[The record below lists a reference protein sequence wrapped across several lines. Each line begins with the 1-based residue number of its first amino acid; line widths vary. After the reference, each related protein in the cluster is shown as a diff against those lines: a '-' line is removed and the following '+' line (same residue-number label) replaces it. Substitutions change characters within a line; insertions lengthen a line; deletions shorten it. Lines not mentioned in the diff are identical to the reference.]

1 MPESKTFLTPE
12 TLRVTTVDIDPCKG
26 VFVLLLSY
34 GNPENAKHE
43 TSAVLGNIRTFW
55 ANTFPIS
62 YPKVLVID
70 RSFSVF
76 AHMLNRNQEA
86 FEDLKRFVLTLQSFG
101 FMIVVVNGQQISP
114 FYPIAN
120 YNVAYLTE
128 TSWDCYASASIY
140 YECENETITELPT
153 IPDSVNRPFD
163 RHIMVSSFAEVGKV
177 TTLCKSLNTF
187 WKIQVATAKIK
198 YPEGVLF

>member
-1 MPESKTFLTPE
+1 MPSAKTFLSPE

-34 GNPENAKHE
+34 GISDGGEIT
-43 TSAVLGNIRTFW
+43 TSNILENIRAFW
-55 ANTFPIS
+55 SNTFPVS

-76 AHMLNRNQEA
+76 AHMLSRNQEA
-86 FEDLKRFVLTLQSFG
+86 FEYLKRFVLTLQSFG
-101 FMIVVVNGQQISP
+101 FMVVVVNGQQISP

-120 YNVAYLTE
+120 CNVAYLTE

-163 RHIMVSSFAEVGKV
+163 RHIVVSGFAEVGKV

-187 WKIQVATAKIK
+187 WKIQVAAAKVK